1 MWWLL
6 ILFFIFIVLGI
17 WFYQA
22 LNTPVPKVQDKS
34 IVAKQTT
41 IKNNLTFFENTFCK
55 ANKYGIYEV
64 YAEGNAFE
72 RGYAMGQVLKP
83 LKARHEKNFI
93 DSIYDIVPSKTYV
106 KFLRIVVGLMNRNLH
121 KFFKKEYK
129 EELLGLSYSSP
140 TEYNYIAPPYQR
152 VLNYHAAH
160 DIGHALQNM
169 GLVACSSFVL
179 NNSRT
184 NDGNLL
190 LARNLDFSPS
200 EKFNELKVLYFIN
213 PAEGHKYISYSWPGF
228 IGVVSGM
235 NEYGLC
241 VVLHSA
247 KSKMRLKIGT
257 PVSIIAKEIMQE
269 AKNLAE
275 AEAILKK
282 RQSFVSELFLVVSA
296 QDNSACVF
304 EKEPNSLTKYTMQG
318 NELICTNHYLSEE
331 KRNTVENIEW
341 KNTISSAY
349 REERLK
355 ELLTNKNEINP
366 TLAVEILRNIKGL
379 GNEDIGIQNEC
390 AINQLAAH
398 HGIVFKPQTLDFW
411 VSANPY
417 CMGVMIAYNFNDAF
431 EKAQKNPTEN
441 LYKEEAIIPQDT
453 FLETQQ
459 YQDFLNYKT
468 LEKEIKTA
476 IKSEK
481 IIDEN
486 KLEQLINLNPKLF
499 LAYETVGNYYL
510 QQNKKEK
517 AKQYFEKALNLKIAT
532 KFEKN
537 RIEKNLSKC

>member
-1 MWWLL
+1 MCWSLL
-6 ILFFIFIVLGI
+6 PILIIIVLFF

-22 LNTPVPKVQDKS
+22 LNTPLPK
-34 IVAKQTT
+34 T
-41 IKNNLTFFENTFCK
+41 KNKNFSGNLNKINDVTCFNSAFCK

-83 LKARHEKNFI
+83 LKAQHEKNFV
-93 DSIYDIVPSKTYV
+93 DSIYELVPSKSYV
-106 KFLRIVVGLMNRNLH
+106 QFLRVIVGIMNRNLH
-121 KFFKKEYK
+121 KFFKDDYK
-129 EELLGLSYSSP
+129 EELLGLSYSSSA
-140 TEYNYIAPPYQR
+140 EYNYIAPPYQR

-179 NNSRT
+179 NNNKT

-213 PAEGHKYISYSWPGF
+213 PEKGNKYISYSWPGF

-235 NEYGLC
+235 NEHGLC

-257 PVSIIAKEIMQE
+257 PVSIIAREIMQE

-275 AEAILKK
+275 AEVILKK

-296 QDNSACVF
+296 LDNSACVF
-304 EKEPNSLTKYTMQG
+304 EKEPSKLTKYYMQ
-318 NELICTNHYLSEE
+318 EDKLICTNHYLSEE
-331 KRNTVENIEW
+331 KKDTIENIEW

-355 ELLTNKNEINP
+355 ELITNKEEITP
-366 TLAVEILRNIKGL
+366 TEAVEILRNIKGL

-398 HGIVFKPQTLDFW
+398 HGIVFKPQTLAFW
-411 VSANPY
+411 VSTNPY
-417 CMGVMIAYNFNDAF
+417 CMGSMVAYNFKDAF
-431 EKAQKNPTEN
+431 KTAQINPEQN
-441 LYKEEAIIPQDT
+441 LYNEDVVIAKDA
-453 FLETQQ
+453 FLDTQQ
-459 YQDFLNYKT
+459 YKNFLAYKT

-476 IKSEK
+476 IKRKVYIE
-481 IIDEN
+481 EE
-486 KLEQLINLNPKLF
+486 KLEQLISLNPKLF
-499 LAYETVGNYYL
+499 FAYEIVGNYYL
-510 QQNKKEK
+510 QQNNKQK
-517 AKQYFEKALNLKIAT
+517 AKQCFKKALNLKIAT
-532 KFEKN
+532 KFEKK